1 MKLYSYDVW
10 DTLIKRN
17 CHPTYTIQLS
27 IYFLL
32 LNSRIILN
40 YNELYLNVMKTERIL
55 YSEKKQY
62 DLGTVIIDELY
73 KINPSLSIA
82 DYSNL
87 KKTWEKIYFKI
98 EKSVTYP
105 NREVIDMLHNDN
117 GYKIYISD
125 FYTNKNFLDSLLS
138 HHHITLDDGY
148 VSLDLNASK
157 YTGTIYSMVRNNVN
171 EKIKYTSWIHTGDN
185 KLSDIVE
192 AKKQGINVRYIKN
205 KYKKIKTKYY
215 SDSEKVA
222 IIMAGFCKFLNEQ
235 ASNNN
240 VNKIFFFTRE
250 GIFFKDLFDIF
261 HNNMLFIDK
270 KNITS
275 QLLPV
280 SRISTLALRL
290 SPDKEYLGFSDAVI
304 QYGNGLSSF
313 LSFFNL
319 LELESEFEKK
329 YETIDQLL
337 ENPDTF
343 DYNLLFDAISSK
355 KKSAEL
361 FLKENNIDTDSI
373 IVDIGWRGSIQ
384 DNIKNIPSNKIK
396 AGCYLGLSKYLDGQN
411 SKGKV
416 SYIFDQNSSF
426 IKYND
431 KALGFWEMLFNGP
444 GGSVIGY
451 LDGIPEHKIN
461 EQEEKNL
468 LSVLK
473 FQKQIKYDFKKI
485 ICNINKGK
493 LDFLSIDSLSK
504 EYYYE
509 ISKKP
514 SSFLADLY
522 INTIHNESYG
532 LGKFKINSVNIK
544 MQSLAKSFFS
554 NSQRK
559 AISDSISSNGWRESL
574 IYSSETSLI
583 TKLAALIIK

>member
-1 MKLYSYDVW
+1 M
-10 DTLIKRN
+10 
-17 CHPTYTIQLS
+17 
-27 IYFLL
+27 
-32 LNSRIILN
+32 
-40 YNELYLNVMKTERIL
+40 L

-62 DLGTVIIDELY
+62 DLGTIIIDELY
-73 KINPSLSIA
+73 KINPSLSIV

-87 KKTWEKIYFKI
+87 KRTWEKIYFEI

-105 NREVIDMLHNDN
+105 NKEVIDMLNNDS

-125 FYTNKNFLDSLLS
+125 FYTNKYFLDSLLNY
-138 HHHITLDDGY
+138 HHITLDDGY

-157 YTGTIYSMVRNNVN
+157 YTGTIYSIVRNNIN
-171 EKIKYTSWIHTGDN
+171 EKIKYTSWTHTGDN
-185 KLSDIVE
+185 KHSDIIE

-205 KYKKIKTKYY
+205 KHKNIKAKYY

-222 IIMAGFCKFLNEQ
+222 IIMVGFSKFLTEQ
-235 ASNNN
+235 AINNN

-261 HNNMLFIDK
+261 HNNILLIDK
-270 KNITS
+270 KKITS

-290 SPDKEYLGFSDAVI
+290 SPDKKYLGFSDAVM
-304 QYGNGLSSF
+304 QYGNSLSSF

-319 LELESEFEKK
+319 VALENEFKNK

-337 ENPDTF
+337 ENSDTV
-343 DYNLLFDAISSK
+343 DYNLLLDTISSK

-361 FLKENNIDTDSI
+361 FLKKNNIDTDSI

-384 DNIKNIPSNKIK
+384 DNIQNISSNKIK
-396 AGCYLGLSKYLDGQN
+396 TGCYLGLSRYLDGQN

-416 SYIFDQNSSF
+416 SYIFDQNTAF
-426 IKYND
+426 TKYND

-468 LSVLK
+468 SSVLT
-473 FQKQIKYDFKKI
+473 FQKKVKHDFKKI
-485 ICNINKGK
+485 ISNINTGE

-504 EYYYE
+504 KYYYE

-532 LGKFKINSVNIK
+532 LGKFKLNSVNINI
-544 MQSLAKSFFS
+544 QSLVKSFFS
-554 NSQRK
+554 DSQRK